1 MDDGF
6 DRNKYNDMLK
16 KVLTDVDKGVVED
29 DDEDLSQEDKEIE
42 VEEVRGTMMMG
53 IDFYCD
59 PNA

>member
-42 VEEVRGTMMMG
+42 VEEVER
-53 IDFYCD
+53 DYD
-59 PNA
+59 DEN